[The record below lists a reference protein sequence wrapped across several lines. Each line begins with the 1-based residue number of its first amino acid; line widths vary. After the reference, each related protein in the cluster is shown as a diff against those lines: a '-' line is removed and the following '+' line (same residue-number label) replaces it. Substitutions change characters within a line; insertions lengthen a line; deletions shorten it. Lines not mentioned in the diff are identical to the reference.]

1 MRRGPKNAHLF
12 RAWHVLQ
19 CLVERFLY
27 ILAHLGDD
35 MVGPIE
41 CQAVPEHKPHI
52 CNELIDSVIWQTRW
66 CLLHLGTAAE
76 LLLDGAEVHS
86 VGDDIWIMGYAQS
99 HEVNGIEERSGVLDL
114 FEATDGGEG
123 VFQLCRSYWPRPY
136 AGRRDWGHEIA
147 GRGSDEREVHRGLKE
162 MEMKKGAN

>member
-1 MRRGPKNAHLF
+1 MERSPKNAHLF
-12 RAWHVLQ
+12 RARHVLQ
-19 CLVERFLY
+19 CLVESFLH

-52 CNELIDSVIWQTRW
+52 CNELIDGVEWRII

-76 LLLDGAEVHS
+76 LLLDGAQVHR
-86 VGDDIWIMGYAQS
+86 VGDDIWIMGYAQRDV
-99 HEVNGIEERSGVLDL
+99 VNRIEERSGVLDL
-114 FEATDGGEG
+114 FEATDSGEG
-123 VFQLCRSYWPRPY
+123 VFLLCRSNWPRPY
-136 AGRRDWGHEIA
+136 AGRREWGHEIA
-147 GRGSDEREVHRGLKE
+147 GRGNDKREVHRGLEE